1 LVLTVASAYWASAG
15 FFLVVVVG
23 AGQQLFKGLLAV
35 VAAEGV
41 AALLR
46 QLWLQGRT
54 QWLLARAV

>member
-1 LVLTVASAYWASAG
+1 VASAYWASAG

-41 AALLR
+41 AALFRQPWLR
-46 QLWLQGRT
+46 AHIL
-54 QWLLARAV
+54 